1 MMVTLKQSK
10 DQSIQRAG
18 IETRTGRKWSASHAV
33 ERAESQL
40 ELKDIIGTTA
50 IGGQGLG
57 YTKSIRWSSAST
69 AQKHE
74 MIQAEIR
81 QEEEQSRKAN
91 AVSMAG

>member
-1 MMVTLKQSK
+1 MV
-10 DQSIQRAG
+10 SI
-18 IETRTGRKWSASHAV
+18 TH

>member
-1 MMVTLKQSK
+1 MV
-10 DQSIQRAG
+10 SI
-18 IETRTGRKWSASHAV
+18 TH

-74 MIQAEIR
+74 MIQAEIW
-81 QEEEQSRKAN
+81 QEEEKTGKQMLFPWPARARGQNGQQRAESCHGTTFGATN
-91 AVSMAG
+91 HFG